1 MSCKLHHNI
10 IMSCGHTVAV
20 YSGHSKKECQ
30 RNVSQC
36 GRKCIDCAIAAQDI
50 RILKLFDSSQNSVPA
65 AGLARDATTFVALS
79 TAYYRGSADGFAL
92 AEKARR

>member
-50 RILKLFDSSQNSVPA
+50 RILKLFDSSQNKNFATVAHPA
-65 AGLARDATTFVALS
+65 LPCQTSIIKEV
-79 TAYYRGSADGFAL
+79 
-92 AEKARR
+92 